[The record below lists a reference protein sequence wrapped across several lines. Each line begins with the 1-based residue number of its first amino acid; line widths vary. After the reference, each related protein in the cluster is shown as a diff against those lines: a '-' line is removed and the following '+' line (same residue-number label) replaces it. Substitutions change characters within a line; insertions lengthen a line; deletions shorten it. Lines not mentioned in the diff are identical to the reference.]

1 MKEVPIKC
9 FDRQQS
15 VESPS
20 MVDPQW
26 NIWYWGSKWNLHTV
40 CWSAV
45 GCEWGTTSV
54 YFGITY
60 VCFIPSR
67 LPVFAVEPQYLLQYF
82 LFLSKVSFELHIQNL
97 QKMSCW
103 FKIWMGFVGPILIKL
118 WTSSIWGFFSCL
130 CEGLQGI
137 AYANMLVTTQWPLK
151 RAATSPHLS
160 GFVFYGCLE
169 SLTELSALWYRNR
182 GGAHRT
188 IRIFHGI
195 KLT

>member
-1 MKEVPIKC
+1 MFFRTKVCLVQRFVLMFRNQLYNCAIVWIGHDEVIKWKH
-9 FDRQQS
+9 FPRYWPFHS

-40 CWSAV
+40 FWSAV

-67 LPVFAVEPQYLLQYF
+67 LPVFAVLAPVPTSIF
-82 LFLSKVSFELHIQNL
+82 FIFVKSIIWITHTKSS
-97 QKMSCW
+97 KMSCW

-118 WTSSIWGFFSCL
+118 WTSSIWGFL
-130 CEGLQGI
+130 
-137 AYANMLVTTQWPLK
+137 
-151 RAATSPHLS
+151 
-160 GFVFYGCLE
+160 
-169 SLTELSALWYRNR
+169 
-182 GGAHRT
+182 
-188 IRIFHGI
+188 
-195 KLT
+195 